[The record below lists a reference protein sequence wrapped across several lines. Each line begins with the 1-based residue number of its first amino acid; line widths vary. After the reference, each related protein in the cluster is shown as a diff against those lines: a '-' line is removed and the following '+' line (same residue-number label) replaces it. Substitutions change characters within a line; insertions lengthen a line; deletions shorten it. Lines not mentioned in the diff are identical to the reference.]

1 MAKRKKSVQINVS
14 IPEENYPE
22 LKRRAD
28 SMDLSE
34 AAYLRRV
41 YLEYVRD
48 GGYMVVSDAPLPVG
62 AMRTTGPSLQYKS
75 QRERKK
81 GKGK

>member
-1 MAKRKKSVQINVS
+1 
-14 IPEENYPE
+14 
-22 LKRRAD
+22 
-28 SMDLSE
+28 MDLSE